1 MRQNV
6 KFVEENSEKSLL
18 MIKVI
23 KKLET
28 IVILCVNIE
37 VQHIVYVT

>member
-23 KKLET
+23 KNLET

-37 VQHIVYVT
+37 VQHIVYVI